1 MHMDEVHADT
11 LFALEG
17 VSGTFTTGDD
27 SCPVTVVQDVF
38 GARSLNKENRLDMP
52 MRRKTLLLDSRCLK
66 INGTQV
72 KPARGDSI
80 TVDFGLG
87 LAVYRVAPEDGE
99 PEWEDA
105 DTIGLLI
112 SVRCVLES

>member
-1 MHMDEVHADT
+1 MDEVHADT

-17 VSGTFTTGDD
+17 VAGTFTNNDGH
-27 SCPVTVVQDVF
+27 CPVTVVQDVF
-38 GARSLNKENRLDMP
+38 GARSQNKESRLDMP
-52 MRRKTLLLDSRCLK
+52 FRRKTLLLDSRCLK
-66 INGTQV
+66 IAGVQV
-72 KPARGDSI
+72 KPVRGDSI

-87 LAVYRVAPEDGE
+87 VAVYRVAPDDGE